1 MFISGRNLSA
11 FPRLVLYS
19 KAASLARWRYFCNDE
34 EVYWCEK
41 LHVKLWIQALEV
53 MVHFIFPVISCISLL
68 ASFHSLNRMPLVSE
82 MVHTRGLSFA
92 AQRKIDQLPN
102 RTIDQSTKPLLDVI
116 ILYGG
121 SWKTRIAVTKEFIK
135 TTSKTRSNF
144 HPVLKLNY
152 F

>member
-1 MFISGRNLSA
+1 MCFSGRILSA
-11 FPRLVLYS
+11 FSRLVLYS
-19 KAASLARWRYFCNDE
+19 KTASLARWRYFCNGE

-41 LHVKLWIQALEV
+41 LHVKLWLQAPEV
-53 MVHFIFPVISCISLL
+53 MVHLKFPFISFISLL
-68 ASFHSLNRMPLVSE
+68 AGFHSLNRMPLVSE

-92 AQRKIDQLPN
+92 VQRKIDQLPN
-102 RTIDQSTKPLLDVI
+102 RTIDQSTKQLLDVI

-121 SWKTRIAVTKEFIK
+121 AGKHASPWQKNLSQTI
-135 TTSKTRSNF
+135 SKTRSNF

>member
-1 MFISGRNLSA
+1 M
-11 FPRLVLYS
+11 
-19 KAASLARWRYFCNDE
+19 
-34 EVYWCEK
+34 
-41 LHVKLWIQALEV
+41 KLWLQAPEV
-53 MVHFIFPVISCISLL
+53 MMHFIFLVISFISLL
-68 ASFHSLNRMPLVSE
+68 AGFHSLNRMPLVSE

-102 RTIDQSTKPLLDVI
+102 RAIDQSTKPLLDVI

-121 SWKTRIAVTKEFIK
+121 SWKTRIAVTKEIIK
-135 TTSKTRSNF
+135 TISKTRSNF

>member
-1 MFISGRNLSA
+1 M
-11 FPRLVLYS
+11 
-19 KAASLARWRYFCNDE
+19 
-34 EVYWCEK
+34 
-41 LHVKLWIQALEV
+41 KLWIHAPEA
-53 MVHFIFPVISCISLL
+53 MAHFIDPFICFTSLL
-68 ASFHSLNRMPLVSE
+68 VGFHSLNKMPLVSE

-92 AQRKIDQLPN
+92 AQSKIDQLPN

-135 TTSKTRSNF
+135 TISKTRSNF

>member
-1 MFISGRNLSA
+1 M
-11 FPRLVLYS
+11 
-19 KAASLARWRYFCNDE
+19 
-34 EVYWCEK
+34 
-41 LHVKLWIQALEV
+41 KLWLQAPEV
-53 MVHFIFPVISCISLL
+53 MGHFIFPVISFISLL
-68 ASFHSLNRMPLVSE
+68 AGFHSLNRMPLVSE

-102 RTIDQSTKPLLDVI
+102 RTIDQSTKPLLDAT

-135 TTSKTRSNF
+135 TISKTRSNF